1 MTTFK
6 RVRRFGSW
14 VTFLVLEAISLTL
27 VVEYNQYQNQIF
39 AHSANVVT
47 GTINKKK
54 NGVFQYLTLT
64 DENEQLQA
72 ENARLREA
80 LSALQASSAVP
91 DSSHRFPEALRKRYE
106 FLPAKVINKT
116 LLGQNNYFT
125 IDRGT
130 RDSIVSHMG
139 VIGDQGLIGIITNV
153 SKHYSK
159 VMTILHPQTRISA
172 SIKGQDYFGSLFWE
186 GRNPNFMTL
195 EDIPKI
201 VDVSPGDTII
211 TSGYSN
217 IFPPNI
223 VIGTVDKSGLK
234 PGDGGRTISV
244 KLINNLSS
252 LTYAY
257 VIKDRMASDIQKLE
271 EK

>member
-47 GTINKKK
+47 GSLNDGKSNAFEFLSLSKK
-54 NGVFQYLTLT
+54 
-64 DENEQLQA
+64 NEQLHA
-72 ENARLREA
+72 ENARLRQELA
-80 LSALQASSAVP
+80 ALQANTATP
-91 DSSHRFPEALRKRYE
+91 DSSHLFPDSLQARYE

-125 IDRGT
+125 IDLGQK
-130 RDSIVSHMG
+130 DSLREHMG

-153 SKHYSK
+153 SRHYAK
-159 VMTILHPQTRISA
+159 IMTILHPQTRISA
-172 SIKGQDYFGSLFWE
+172 SIKGQSYFGSLFWD
-186 GRNPNFMTL
+186 GRDPNVMIL

-201 VDVSPGDTII
+201 VDVATGDTII

-223 VIGTVDKSGLK
+223 VIGTVEHSGLK
-234 PGDGGRTISV
+234 PGDGGRSISV
-244 KLINNLSS
+244 KLINDLSS

-257 VIKDRMASDIQKLE
+257 VVKDRMAKDLEKLE
-271 EK
+271 DQ